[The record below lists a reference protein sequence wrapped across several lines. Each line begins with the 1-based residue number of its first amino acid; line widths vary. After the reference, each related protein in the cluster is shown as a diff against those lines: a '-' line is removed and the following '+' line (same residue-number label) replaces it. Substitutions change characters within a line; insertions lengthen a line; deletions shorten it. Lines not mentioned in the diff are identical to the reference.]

1 MAQISGNSCNI
12 ITLSPMEVECV
23 VTNSATPTSA
33 NGSVQV
39 LINGGTA
46 PYSISWS
53 NGQQGST
60 LTGLLPGTY
69 SATVTDYYGD
79 YTVTTECVVDYDS
92 FYLDKLLECA
102 EISSPNIYVFYDGT
116 SLNETKATEASNS
129 IREWYSGKTDEGFGG
144 LLYEGVVGETTHN
157 GENWLWW
164 ATYPYLGSLTGGTL
178 SDSTPVE
185 IFGLNGE
192 SVTNSVITDP
202 RWCKNT
208 SGPCIPK
215 NVSFNFKN
223 TTYQRINRGLNLSN
237 GGPDS
242 RSQGVPFNA
251 PSSLDGDFS
260 GIYGD
265 FNGGDSNY
273 IVICVVDEADGQ
285 VGLYHGRIDGTNSN
299 PTKSDL
305 YNDPFVLKGNGW
317 DTSNSLAPSD
327 RYVGDYEGFLQVWED
342 IVVNQNG
349 SFNGLIYPVC
359 DSQIARIPFVQHSVA
374 TIEGE
379 TITSSE
385 YTTKYGG
392 SITNVGP
399 ENLNLSALTRTN
411 VYTALTTNSIYTSL
425 PAQYQQGSGLKN
437 FGWQVDPD
445 VTNFT
450 STVVGNTLDEFF
462 ENIQLSDNAIY
473 IEQGNTFNPSL
484 IYSFNEINGCYQFDS
499 TELWTGQTYSA
510 VTVNSPYND
519 CIECQPVTPNPP
531 AQPDLCLSDATSQYT
546 FTANGTDS
554 NGNYTWINSTY
565 SLTMSY
571 NTTIQRWEISN
582 WNTIGGGTMGFNQ
595 NPPTIPLGSW
605 TNYGVSNESVWQV
618 TQGECEG
625 IPLSVTSTTSD
636 PSCVGGTGTVTLV
649 GAGGTPPY
657 QYTIPG
663 VTSSLQNSGIFTNLS
678 SGTYNGTVQ
687 DSSFNTATTSFT
699 IGTGGNSV
707 TYTMSITTSNL
718 QTTTGTNTVTKSYNY
733 NVNVSPSLP
742 SGTSIVFTLRLG
754 HTQERGGV
762 VNGNG
767 SSDVSFTKNF
777 IIAKNGGLVTTN
789 DSILTSSTGFICG
802 DSTKYIDSY
811 QTNSVQ
817 ITMTGGDVVN
827 GSVSQ
832 TTTLNN
838 LNNNCN
844 CKTYGDYDTSL
855 QVMNP
860 TLNGTSCESL
870 TPTITPV
877 LTETYVEDCQT
888 TGDCNTYRAS
898 NSGVQAGT
906 VTYTDCNGNNQ
917 VILVG
922 RTATI
927 SFCARPTPAPY
938 VSIGVQYISLTQIST
953 VCS

>member
-1 MAQISGNSCNI
+1 MAQISGNTCNI

-23 VTNSATPTSA
+23 VTNASTPIAS

-46 PYSISWS
+46 PYSVSWT

-60 LTGLLPGTY
+60 LTGLQPGTY
-69 SATVTDYYGD
+69 SAVVTDYYGD

-102 EISSPNIYVFYDGT
+102 DISSPNIYVFYDGT
-116 SLNETKATEASNS
+116 SLDETKATEASNS
-129 IREWYSGKTDEGFGG
+129 IREWYSEKTNEGFGG
-144 LLYEGVVGETTHN
+144 LLYEGVIGRSSNN

-185 IFGLNGE
+185 LFGLNSE
-192 SVTNSVITDP
+192 AVSNSIANSNF
-202 RWCKNT
+202 CKNS
-208 SGPCIPK
+208 SGECIPK
-215 NVSFNFKN
+215 NISFNFEN
-223 TTYQRINRGLNLSN
+223 TTYQRINRGLNLNNGSN
-237 GGPDS
+237 DP

-251 PSSLDGDFS
+251 PSSFNGQYT

-265 FNGGDSNY
+265 FNGGDTNY
-273 IVICVVDEADGQ
+273 IVICVIDEADGS
-285 VGLYHGRIDGTNSN
+285 VGLYHGQIDGTSEN

-305 YNDPFVLKGNGW
+305 YNEPFVLKGAGW
-317 DTSNSLAPSD
+317 DASNSLAPSD

-359 DSQIARIPFVQHSVA
+359 DSEPQRISFVQHSVA

-385 YTTKYGG
+385 YTSKYGG

-411 VYTALTTNSIYTSL
+411 VYTALTTNSVYTSL
-425 PAQYQQGSGLKN
+425 PVQYQQGAGLKN

-445 VTNFT
+445 VTDFT
-450 STVVGNTLDEFF
+450 SIVVGDALNDFF
-462 ENIQLSDNAIY
+462 ENIQLSNNAIY

-484 IYSFNEINGCYQFDS
+484 IYSFNEIDGCYQFDS

-510 VTVNSPYND
+510 VTINSPYND

-531 AQPDLCLSDATSQYT
+531 IQPYLCLSDDTTQYT
-546 FTANGTDS
+546 FTPNGTDS
-554 NGNYTWINSTY
+554 NGNYTWVNSDN

-571 NTTIQRWEISN
+571 NTITRSWEITNWSN
-582 WNTIGGGTMGFNQ
+582 VGGGTMGFNQ
-595 NPPTIPLGSW
+595 NPPSIPLGLW
-605 TNYGVSNESVWQV
+605 TNYGVSTESVWFV
-618 TQGECEG
+618 TQGDCQG

-636 PSCVGGTGTVTLV
+636 PSCVGGTGSVTLV

-657 QYTIPG
+657 QYIIPG
-663 VTSSLQNSGIFTNLS
+663 ITSSLQNSGIFTNLP

-687 DSSFNTATTSFT
+687 DSSLNTATTSFT
-699 IGTGGNSV
+699 IGTGANAV

-718 QTTTGTNTVTKSYNY
+718 QTSTGFYTVTKSYNY
-733 NVNVSPSLP
+733 NINISPQLP
-742 SGTSIVFTLRLG
+742 SGASIAFTLRLA
-754 HTQERGGV
+754 HTEEKGGV
-762 VNGNG
+762 VPG
-767 SSDVSFTKNF
+767 STDVTFTKNF
-777 IIAKNGGLVTTN
+777 TVNKNGGSVTTS
-789 DSILTSSTGFICG
+789 DGSVTSSTGLVCG
-802 DSTKYIDSY
+802 DSTKYIDTYETDSIA
-811 QTNSVQ
+811 
-817 ITMTGGDVVN
+817 ITMTSGDVVN
-827 GSVSQ
+827 GFVSQ

-844 CKTYGDYDTSL
+844 CPTYGDYDTSL
-855 QVMNP
+855 QIIN
-860 TLNGTSCESL
+860 TSLKGTPCEFL
-870 TPTITPV
+870 TPIITPIS
-877 LTETYVEDCQT
+877 TETYVEGCKP
-888 TGDCNTYRAS
+888 NT
-898 NSGVQAGT
+898 
-906 VTYTDCNGNNQ
+906 
-917 VILVG
+917 
-922 RTATI
+922 
-927 SFCARPTPAPY
+927 
-938 VSIGVQYISLTQIST
+938 
-953 VCS
+953 

>member
-1 MAQISGNSCNI
+1 MSNTTGYTNSCD
-12 ITLSPMEVECV
+12 ITTIFPMGVVCSTEDATSP
-23 VTNSATPTSA
+23 TAN
-33 NGSVQV
+33 NGSMTVFV
-39 LINGGTA
+39 SGGTP
-46 PYSISWS
+46 PYTIQWS
-53 NGQQGST
+53 NGMSGVFT
-60 LTGLLPGTY
+60 LNNLPPGTY
-69 SATVTDYYGD
+69 FATVTDYYGD

-144 LLYEGVVGETTHN
+144 LLYEGVVGETSHN

-192 SVTNSVITDP
+192 SVTNSVSTDP

-265 FNGGDSNY
+265 FNGGDTNY
-273 IVICVVDEADGQ
+273 IVICVIDEADGL
-285 VGLYHGRIDGTNSN
+285 VGLYHGQIDGTSSN

-317 DTSNSLAPSD
+317 NTSNSLAPSD
-327 RYVGDYEGFLQVWED
+327 RYIGDYEGFLQVWED

-359 DSQIARIPFVQHSVA
+359 DSQTARISFVQHSVA

-462 ENIQLSDNAIY
+462 ENVQLSDNAIY

-484 IYSFNEINGCYQFDS
+484 IYSFNEIDGCYQFDS

-531 AQPDLCLSDATSQYT
+531 AQPDLCLSYTTSQYT

-554 NGNYTWINSTY
+554 NGNYTWVNSTY

-582 WNTIGGGTMGFNQ
+582 WNAIGGGIMGFNQ

-618 TQGECEG
+618 TQGACSG
-625 IPLSVTSTTSD
+625 LPLGLSAQATDETCQNSAD
-636 PSCVGGTGTVTLV
+636 GTVTV
-649 GAGGTPPY
+649 TINGGTAPFTLELNNLPPV
-657 QYTIPG
+657 
-663 VTSSLQNSGIFTNLS
+663 VTS
-678 SGTYNGTVQ
+678 
-687 DSSFNTATTSFT
+687 ATTYTFTGLNGGNNTIIVSDSASQSSTQNIT
-699 IGTGGNSV
+699 IGVGN
-707 TYTMSITTSNL
+707 T
-718 QTTTGTNTVTKSYNY
+718 QTTYQVTF
-733 NVNVSPSLP
+733 
-742 SGTSIVFTLRLG
+742 TS
-754 HTQERGGV
+754 
-762 VNGNG
+762 
-767 SSDVSFTKNF
+767 S
-777 IIAKNGGLVTTN
+777 VTTN
-789 DSILTSSTGFICG
+789 GPQTQNSKNETLSWTLGVTPALPVGATLTFNLNVNQQNNQQTSTNYGANQVAIFGGSNSLSTSNVTINSSGVIGPNAYTSSGSICG
-802 DSTKYIDSY
+802 VFSGDTTFDV
-811 QTNSVQ
+811 TNMTITSQSSVSG
-817 ITMTGGDVVN
+817 IVN
-827 GSVSQ
+827 YSVSVPSPNNASCPIYGSVNVTVSV
-832 TTTLNN
+832 
-838 LNNNCN
+838 
-844 CKTYGDYDTSL
+844 DSL
-855 QVMNP
+855 
-860 TLNGTSCESL
+860 S
-870 TPTITPV
+870 ITGVPCAVV
-877 LTETYVEDCQT
+877 LQENQIINEQII
-888 TGDCNTYRAS
+888 
-898 NSGVQAGT
+898 AGI
-906 VTYTDCNGNNQ
+906 NQ
-917 VILVG
+917 V
-922 RTATI
+922 
-927 SFCARPTPAPY
+927 S
-938 VSIGVQYISLTQIST
+938 
-953 VCS
+953 

>member
-1 MAQISGNSCNI
+1 MAQISGNTCNI
-12 ITLSPMEVECV
+12 LTITPLEVECV
-23 VTNSATPTSA
+23 VTNSATPLTP

-39 LINGGTA
+39 LINGGTG
-46 PYSISWS
+46 PYSVSWS

-60 LTGLLPGTY
+60 LIGLLPGTY
-69 SATVTDYYGD
+69 SATITDYYGD
-79 YTVTTECVVDYDS
+79 YTTTTKCVVEYDS

-102 EISSPNIYVFYDGT
+102 EISSPNVYVFYDGT
-116 SLNETKATEASNS
+116 SLDEVKATQASNS

-144 LLYEGVVGETTHN
+144 LLYEGVVGETSNN

-164 ATYPYLGSLTGGTL
+164 GTYPYLGSLTGGTL
-178 SDSTPVE
+178 SDNTPVE

-192 SVTNSVITDP
+192 SVTNSVSTDP

-208 SGPCIPK
+208 LGPCIPK

-223 TTYQRINRGLNLSN
+223 TTYQRINRGLNLNN
-237 GGPDS
+237 GSSDS

-251 PSSLDGDFS
+251 PSSLDGLSS
-260 GIYGD
+260 GIYGG
-265 FNGGDSNY
+265 FNGGDTNY
-273 IVICVVDEADGQ
+273 IVICVVDEADGG
-285 VGLYHGRIDGTNSN
+285 VGLYHGRVGGNSSN
-299 PTKSDL
+299 PIKSDL
-305 YNDPFVLKGNGW
+305 YNYPFVLKGTGW

-342 IVVNQNG
+342 IVINQNG

-359 DSQIARIPFVQHSVA
+359 DSATSRIPFVQHSVA
-374 TIEGE
+374 TIEGD
-379 TITSSE
+379 TISSSE

-411 VYTALTTNSIYTSL
+411 VYTALTTNSVYTSL
-425 PAQYQQGSGLKN
+425 PIQYKQGSGLKN

-450 STVVGNTLDEFF
+450 STVVGDTLDDFF
-462 ENIQLSDNAIY
+462 ENIQIGDNAIY
-473 IEQGNTFNPSL
+473 ITQGNTFNPSL
-484 IYSFNEINGCYQFDS
+484 IYSFNEIDGCYQFDS
-499 TELWTGQTYSA
+499 TVLWTNQTYSA
-510 VTVNSPYND
+510 VTVNNSYND

-531 AQPDLCLSDATSQYT
+531 TQPDLCLSNDTTQYT

-554 NGNYTWINSTY
+554 NGNYVWVNTTY

-571 NTTIQRWEISN
+571 NTITQKWEISN
-582 WNTIGGGTMGFNQ
+582 WLSVGSGTMGLYQ
-595 NPPTIPLGSW
+595 NPPSIPLGSW
-605 TNYGVSNESVWQV
+605 INYGVSTETAWTV

-625 IPLSVTSTTSD
+625 IPLSVTSVTSD
-636 PSCVGGTGTVTLV
+636 PSCIGNTGTVTLT
-649 GAGGTPPY
+649 GNGGTPPY

-663 VTSSLQNSGIFTNLS
+663 VISTLQNSGIFTNLL
-678 SGTYNGTVQ
+678 SGTYSGVVQ
-687 DSSFNTATTSFT
+687 DSSANTATTTFT
-699 IGTGGNSV
+699 IGTGTNSV
-707 TYTMSITTSNL
+707 QYSMSISTTNS

-733 NVNVSPSLP
+733 SVNVSPSLP

-754 HTQERGGV
+754 HTQERAGV

-767 SSDVSFTKNF
+767 SGDVTFSKNF
-777 IIAKNGGLVTTN
+777 VVSKNGGLITTN
-789 DSILTSSTGFICG
+789 DSVLTSSSGPVCG
-802 DSTKYIDSY
+802 STKYIDSY

-817 ITMTGGDVVN
+817 ITMTSGDVVN

-838 LNNNCN
+838 LTTNCD

-870 TPTITPV
+870 NSVITPIT
-877 LTETYVEDCQT
+877 TEAYVENCQSS
-888 TGDCNTYRAS
+888 CSTYMLTS
-898 NSGVQAGT
+898 T
-906 VTYTDCNGNNQ
+906 VIFSSTIFRYFDCNGQLQQITIGGGQ
-917 VILVG
+917 VD
-922 RTATI
+922 
-927 SFCARPTPAPY
+927 
-938 VSIGVQYISLTQIST
+938 T
-953 VCS
+953 VCAQSLPTLVVSNTGIVSLYSNNCS

>member
-1 MAQISGNSCNI
+1 
-12 ITLSPMEVECV
+12 MEVECNIV
-23 VTNSATPTSA
+23 NSSTPTST
-33 NGSVQV
+33 NGSVQL

-53 NGQQGST
+53 NGQQGQT

-92 FYLDKLLECA
+92 FYLDKLLECDV
-102 EISSPNIYVFYDGT
+102 ISNPNIYIFYDGT
-116 SLNETKATEASNS
+116 SLDETKATQASNS
-129 IREWYSGKTDEGFGG
+129 IREWYSGKTEEGFGG
-144 LLYEGVVGETTHN
+144 LLYEGVIGENSNN

-164 ATYPYLGSLTGGTL
+164 STYPYLGSLTGGTL
-178 SDSTPVE
+178 SDNTPVE
-185 IFGLNGE
+185 LFGLNNE
-192 SVTNSVITDP
+192 SVSNSVANSN
-202 RWCKNT
+202 WCKNS

-215 NVSFNFKN
+215 NTSFNFEN
-223 TTYQRINRGLNLSN
+223 TTYQRINRGLNINN
-237 GGPDS
+237 GNPDP

-251 PSSLDGDFS
+251 PSNLNGQNT

-265 FNGGDSNY
+265 FNGGDTNY
-273 IVICVVDEADGQ
+273 IVICVIDEADGL
-285 VGLYHGRIDGTNSN
+285 VGLYHGQIDGTSSN

-359 DSQIARIPFVQHSVA
+359 DSQVARIPFVQHSIA

-484 IYSFNEINGCYQFDS
+484 IYSFNEIDGCYQFDS

-510 VTVNSPYND
+510 VTINSQYND

-531 AQPDLCLSDATSQYT
+531 IQPDLCLSDTTSQYT

-554 NGNYTWINSTY
+554 NGNYTWVNSTY

-582 WNTIGGGTMGFNQ
+582 WNTIGSGTMGFNQ

-605 TNYGVSNESVWQV
+605 TNYGVSSENAWLV
-618 TQGECEG
+618 TQGICET
-625 IPLSVTSTTSD
+625 ITLSINSTTSN
-636 PSCVGGTGTVTLV
+636 PSCVGDTGSVTLI
-649 GAGGTPPY
+649 GNGGTPPY
-657 QYTIPG
+657 QYIIPG
-663 VTSSLQNSGIFTNLS
+663 VTSSLQNSGIFTNLP

-687 DSSFNTATTSFT
+687 DANSNTATTSFT
-699 IGTGGNSV
+699 IGIGANAV
-707 TYTMSITTSNL
+707 TYSMNITTSNL
-718 QTTTGTNTVTKSYNY
+718 QTIPGTNTVTKSYNY
-733 NVNVSPSLP
+733 NISVSPSLP
-742 SGTSIVFTLRLG
+742 IGASISFIVRLS
-754 HTQERGGV
+754 HTQERGGIT
-762 VNGNG
+762 NGNG
-767 SSDVSFTKNF
+767 SSDVTFSNNFVINKN
-777 IIAKNGGLVTTN
+777 NGPVTTN
-789 DSILTSSTGFICG
+789 DSTINTTTGVICG
-802 DSTKYIDSY
+802 ETIKYIDSY
-811 QTNSVQ
+811 ETNSTT
-817 ITMTGGDVVN
+817 ITINSGDVIN

-838 LNNNCN
+838 LTTNCN

-855 QVMNP
+855 QIINP
-860 TLNGTSCESL
+860 TMLNENSCETV
-870 TPTITPV
+870 TPIVTPIQ
-877 LTETYVEDCQT
+877 TETYVEGCQAASN
-888 TGDCNTYRAS
+888 CNTYSAV
-898 NSGVQAGT
+898 NLGEDEIGT
-906 VTYTDCNGNNQ
+906 ISFTDCNDVTQNQ
-917 VILVG
+917 NISRNG
-922 RTATI
+922 TI
-927 SFCARPTPAPY
+927 TFCARPTPAPS
-938 VSIGVQYISLTQIST
+938 VIVGQGITITQIST